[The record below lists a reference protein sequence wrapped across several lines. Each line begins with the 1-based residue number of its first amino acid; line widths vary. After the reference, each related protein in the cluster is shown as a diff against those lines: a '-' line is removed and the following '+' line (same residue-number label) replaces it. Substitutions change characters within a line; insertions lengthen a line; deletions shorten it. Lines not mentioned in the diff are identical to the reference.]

1 MDNIKQLTE
10 LINSEIKKQYRSDR
24 QFAQA
29 MGMPPTTLSSILKNG
44 VKGTAYNTV
53 MDICMALGIKMIY
66 VDEPEYLEK
75 NAFAVLNDYSKLDE
89 IGKRVIR
96 GAVKKELERMEADKE
111 RKVYLDAFDRAEAE
125 EPDTIEGKIA
135 EGSKKIAYKHIEK

>member
-24 QFAQA
+24 QFAQV

-44 VKGTAYNTV
+44 VKGTAYKTV

-66 VDEPEYLEK
+66 IDEPEYLEK
-75 NAFAVLNDYSKLDE
+75 MLLQCLMIIQSLTKPANVL
-89 IGKRVIR
+89 
-96 GAVKKELERMEADKE
+96 
-111 RKVYLDAFDRAEAE
+111 
-125 EPDTIEGKIA
+125 
-135 EGSKKIAYKHIEK
+135 